1 MVQREYLA
9 KMKNLFDAGV
19 TDEIIT
25 RIEKLAPD
33 STGRWGKMDVAQMLS
48 HCGNALEMAMGM
60 INPPRVLIGKLIG
73 GFFKSSY
80 TNEKPFSKDSPTSEE
95 IIVKGF
101 RDVQKGKGPFAQLD
115 NEIFPGEGNG
125 SHHKSASVLWQSD
138 ARRMEQGDV
147 QTPGSPSPS
156 VWRLTRNKQI

>member
-1 MVQREYLA
+1 
-9 KMKNLFDAGV
+9 MKNLFDAGV

-25 RIEKLAPD
+25 RIEKLSPD

-101 RDVQKGKGPFAQLD
+101 RDFQKEKVRLHNLIMKFFRGKETGVTTNPHPFFGSLTPEEWSRGMYKHLD
-115 NEIFPGEGNG
+115 
-125 SHHKSASVLWQSD
+125 HHLRQFGA
-138 ARRMEQGDV
+138 
-147 QTPGSPSPS
+147 
-156 VWRLTRNKQI
+156 